1 MTTKLD
7 GKALARK
14 LQEKLKVKVTQLKQ
28 DGIQPCLAVILVGND
43 SASQVYVRNKK
54 KVAQKLGI
62 KTIDKQLPQT
72 VNESELVDL
81 VTELNQ
87 DENIHGILVQL
98 PLPESIDE
106 DLVMRAID
114 PAKDVDGF
122 HPFNI
127 GKLFMNKG
135 QIVPCT
141 PKGIMRLLAE
151 YQINLDGKKVVIVGR
166 SKIVGMPLIAL
177 MLNANATVT
186 VAHSHTKNL
195 KEITRDAD
203 IVITAIGQAEFFDM
217 QYFNSDAIIIDVGTN
232 RNEAGKLVGDVK
244 RDAVMGHV
252 AYLSPVPG
260 GVGPMT
266 ITMLMEQTIQFAEER
281 ESKCNEKNI

>member
-14 LQEKLKVKVTQLKQ
+14 LQEELKVKVTQLKQ

-72 VNESELVDL
+72 VNESELIDL

-232 RNEAGKLVGDVK
+232 RNEVGKLVGDVK

>member
-14 LQEKLKVKVTQLKQ
+14 LQEELKVKVTQLKQ

-72 VNESELVDL
+72 VNESELIDL

-217 QYFNSDAIIIDVGTN
+217 QYFNLDAIIIDVGTN

-244 RDAVMGHV
+244 RDAVMDHV

>member
-14 LQEKLKVKVTQLKQ
+14 LQEELKVKVTQLKQ

-62 KTIDKQLPQT
+62 KTIDKRLPQT
-72 VNESELVDL
+72 VNESELIDL

-244 RDAVMGHV
+244 RDAVMDHV

>member
-14 LQEKLKVKVTQLKQ
+14 LQEELKVKVTQLKQ

-72 VNESELVDL
+72 VNESELIDL

>member
-217 QYFNSDAIIIDVGTN
+217 RYFNSDAIIIDVGTN

>member
-14 LQEKLKVKVTQLKQ
+14 LQEELKVKVTQLKQ

-281 ESKCNEKNI
+281 E

>member
-14 LQEKLKVKVTQLKQ
+14 LQKELKVKVTQLKQ

-72 VNESELVDL
+72 VNESELIDL

-203 IVITAIGQAEFFDM
+203 IVITAIGQAEFFDT

>member
-14 LQEKLKVKVTQLKQ
+14 LQEELKVKVTQLKQ

-232 RNEAGKLVGDVK
+232 RNEVGKLVGDVK

>member
-14 LQEKLKVKVTQLKQ
+14 LQEELKVKVTQLKQ

-72 VNESELVDL
+72 VNESELIDL

-244 RDAVMGHV
+244 RDAVMDHV

>member
-1 MTTKLD
+1 
-7 GKALARK
+7 
-14 LQEKLKVKVTQLKQ
+14 
-28 DGIQPCLAVILVGND
+28 
-43 SASQVYVRNKK
+43 
-54 KVAQKLGI
+54 
-62 KTIDKQLPQT
+62 
-72 VNESELVDL
+72 
-81 VTELNQ
+81 
-87 DENIHGILVQL
+87 
-98 PLPESIDE
+98 
-106 DLVMRAID
+106 
-114 PAKDVDGF
+114 
-122 HPFNI
+122 
-127 GKLFMNKG
+127 MNKG

>member
-7 GKALARK
+7 GKALAKK
-14 LQEKLKVKVTQLKQ
+14 LQEELKMKVTQLKQ

-43 SASQVYVRNKK
+43 PASQVYVRNKK

-72 VNESELVDL
+72 VSESELINL

>member
-14 LQEKLKVKVTQLKQ
+14 LQEELKLKVTQLKQ

-281 ESKCNEKNI
+281 E